1 MPTLQELNN
10 KVDELQSAL
19 DTEQQEVR
27 DVIAALEQTVADLQA
42 AQSDGGTPEEREAIL
57 VKLQSAIDDL
67 KETIP
72 SAPPPE
78 G

>member
-19 DTEQQEVR
+19 DAEQQQIK
-27 DVIAALEQTVADLQA
+27 DVVATLEQTVADLQA

-72 SAPPPE
+72 DAAPPVE
-78 G
+78 